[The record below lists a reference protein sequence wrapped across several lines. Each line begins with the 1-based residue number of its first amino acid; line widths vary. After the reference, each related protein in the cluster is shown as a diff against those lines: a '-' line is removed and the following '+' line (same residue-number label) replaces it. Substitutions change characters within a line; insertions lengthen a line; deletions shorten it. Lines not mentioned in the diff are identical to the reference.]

1 MKKYT
6 IAIEETI
13 VDEFEIE
20 ANDFNEAMN
29 IAEEKYRE
37 GEFVISPGEVQFK
50 QIAVISP
57 SCERTEWNEF

>member
-29 IAEEKYRE
+29 IAEEKYRK
-37 GEFVISPGEVQFK
+37 GEFVLSPREVQFK
-50 QIAVISP
+50 QMAVISP